1 MIENWLV
8 ALDLAN
14 QTKNHMLYTLRIVLS
29 EAKSEKLIPSNPLAE
44 AEPLARNH
52 RSRDALTMDEL
63 HKLFPKPHLARLLEV
78 WKTLEYASLF
88 MTLAS
93 TGIRSGEA
101 RALAWRHVLPGG
113 WLFVERA
120 VKMGGSIGPTKTQD
134 KRVIALPSRTRAIL
148 RLWHGESPFK
158 EPEHLIF
165 YGMAA
170 DKPLNVKT
178 VTDWFPGALARA
190 ECKTTGK
197 NLVVHSLRHTYNTI
211 MRPVLPEEILRLF
224 TGHKTPEMTAL
235 YDHPALLDQ
244 IKKLEGAR
252 GIVEAVWK

>member
-44 AEPLARNH
+44 AEPLSRNH

-134 KRVIALPSRTRAIL
+134 KRVIALPFHTRAIL

-165 YGMAA
+165 YGWRRTSFEPKDCHRLVSRSVGACRVQDNREKLGRA
-170 DKPLNVKT
+170 FASAHIQHNHA
-178 VTDWFPGALARA
+178 PG
-190 ECKTTGK
+190 
-197 NLVVHSLRHTYNTI
+197 
-211 MRPVLPEEILRLF
+211 LPEEILRLF
-224 TGHKTPEMTAL
+224 TGTRPQK
-235 YDHPALLDQ
+235 
-244 IKKLEGAR
+244 
-252 GIVEAVWK
+252 